1 MIDTRLV
8 NIVTL
13 KHPRCERRNYE
24 CNEFN
29 HSSPKTLN
37 DLKSS
42 ISFEEEVRSNGILIN
57 R

>member
-1 MIDTRLV
+1 MIDARLV

-13 KHPRCERRNYE
+13 KHPRFERRNYE

-42 ISFEEEVRSNGILIN
+42 ISFDEEVRSNGILIN

>member
-1 MIDTRLV
+1 MIDARLV

-29 HSSPKTLN
+29 HSKTLN

-42 ISFEEEVRSNGILIN
+42 ISFEEEVISNGILIN